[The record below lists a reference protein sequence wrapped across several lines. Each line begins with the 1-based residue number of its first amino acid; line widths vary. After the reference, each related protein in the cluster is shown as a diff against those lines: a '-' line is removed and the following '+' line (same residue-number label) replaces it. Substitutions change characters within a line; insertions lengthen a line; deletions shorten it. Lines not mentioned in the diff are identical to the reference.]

1 MANSNF
7 AEELLARIGPG
18 GVRIGADVDPR
29 HRHDWTVGM
38 PPGDGLLAVVYPRN
52 AAEVSTVLRL
62 CQAHRRPVVVQG
74 GLTGLAGG
82 ATPVD
87 GCVVLSMER
96 MRAIEEVDSDAGTM
110 TVQAGV
116 TLQAV
121 QEAADTAGLLF
132 PLDLGARGSCLIGG
146 NLSTNAGGNR
156 VLRYGMMRDMVLGLE
171 VVLADGTVV
180 TSLNRMIKNN
190 AGYDLKHLFI
200 GTEGTLGVVTR
211 AVLRLHPKPRS
222 VCTAL
227 CAVADYDAVLRLLRL
242 ARERLGGTLSAFEV
256 MWPEVYRRVETALGR
271 PAPLPHGHG
280 AYVLVEAMG
289 SDQGPDQERFEAI
302 LQRGF
307 EDGILADAVLA
318 QSGEQTAAFWTI
330 RDACGDFGAIL
341 SPAVGFDV
349 SIPVGRIGEFVAL
362 CQDRL
367 TARWPEAESVY
378 FGHVAD
384 GNIHIGV
391 KVGGVKVAEDPLPV
405 HAIDL
410 VVYDAVRE
418 FRGSISA
425 EHGIGLLK
433 KEFLPHSVSPE
444 ALALMRTVKA
454 ALDPNGILN
463 PGKVIDAASA

>member
-1 MANSNF
+1 MAISNF

-18 GVRIGADVDPR
+18 AVRIGGDVDPR
-29 HRHDWTVGM
+29 HRQDWTVEM
-38 PPGDGLLAVVYPRN
+38 PPGDGPLAVVYPRN
-52 AAEVSTVLRL
+52 AEEVSTVLRL
-62 CQAHRRPVVVQG
+62 CQTHRHPVIVQG

-96 MRAIEEVDSDAGTM
+96 MRAIEEVDTDAGTM

-116 TLQAV
+116 TLQTV
-121 QEAADTAGLLF
+121 QETADAAGLLF

-156 VLRYGMMRDMVLGLE
+156 VLRYGMMRDLVLGLE

-180 TSLNRMIKNN
+180 TSLNKMIKNN

-227 CAVADYDAVLRLLRL
+227 CAVADYAAVLRLLRL

-256 MWPEVYRRVETALGR
+256 MWPEVYRRVETVMAR
-271 PAPLPHGHG
+271 PVPLPHGYG

-289 SDQGPDQERFEAI
+289 TDQAQDQERFETI
-302 LQRGF
+302 MQQGF
-307 EDGILADAVLA
+307 EDGIVTDAVIA

-330 RDACGDFGAIL
+330 RDACGDFGEVL
-341 SPAVGFDV
+341 WPAVGFDV
-349 SIPVGRIGEFVAL
+349 SLPVGRIGEFVEL
-362 CQDRL
+362 CQERL
-367 TARWPEAESVY
+367 AARWPEAESVF

-391 KVGGVKVAEDPLPV
+391 KVAEDPLPV
-405 HAIDL
+405 HAIDV

-418 FRGSISA
+418 FQGSISA
-425 EHGIGLLK
+425 EHGIGVLK

-454 ALDPNGILN
+454 ALDPNGLLN
-463 PGKVIDAASA
+463 PGKVIDAATA